1 MWVVV
6 AGADT
11 ELGLGFSEYDTTKAA
26 ERGEGINLCN
36 SNNYFSRYL
45 FQRKLSTRIQFK
57 EMDSQDTNVE
67 RGDDVTSECL

>member
-1 MWVVV
+1 MVV

-36 SNNYFSRYL
+36 SNNYFSRYFNESSAREYNL
-45 FQRKLSTRIQFK
+45 KKWIPKTL
-57 EMDSQDTNVE
+57 M
-67 RGDDVTSECL
+67 